1 MHATVLRYFR
11 EVAERGAIRK
21 AADSLHVASSA
32 VNRQILKLE
41 DEIGVPLFE
50 RLPTGVRLTTA
61 GEVLLRHVADTLD
74 GFDLVKSEIDEF
86 RGLKTGLVRVAAL
99 IGMMSE
105 FLPRVVAEFQT
116 LHPGVNFLLN
126 SAGPEEIVDEVAARR
141 ADIAINFTDVG
152 HGGFSLIAQAASP
165 LGAIVSHGHELAK
178 RPRISL
184 MELAGHPLVLWSER
198 GPLWPHLT
206 AALKAHNVA
215 ASPRAMTN
223 SLDMMKRLVRDGA
236 GVGIFSRFGFER
248 EIDEGHLV
256 HVPFKEPFLADRK
269 IGVFT
274 AANRKLASG
283 ASLFLEHLRQSV
295 EAI

>member
-1 MHATVLRYFR
+1 MHATVLKYFR
-11 EVAERGAIRK
+11 EVADRGAIRK
-21 AADSLHVASSA
+21 AAEALHVASSA

-41 DEIGVPLFE
+41 AEIGVPLFE
-50 RLPTGVRLTTA
+50 RLPTGVRLTAA

-74 GFDLVKSEIDEF
+74 DFDLVKSEIDEF

-99 IGMMSE
+99 VGVMTE
-105 FLPRVVAEFQT
+105 FLPSVVAEFQAI
-116 LHPGVNFLLN
+116 HPGVNFLLN
-126 SAGPEEIVDEVAARR
+126 SAGPEEIVDEVAAGR
-141 ADIAINFTDVG
+141 ADIAVNFTDVG
-152 HGGFSLIAQAASP
+152 YGGFALIAQAASP
-165 LGAIVSHGHELAK
+165 LGAIVPQAHPLAK
-178 RPRISL
+178 RRRISL
-184 MELAGHPLVLWSER
+184 MEMAGHPLVLWSER

-206 AALKAHNVA
+206 TALKSHNVA

-223 SLDMMKRLVRDGA
+223 SLDMMKRLVRDGV

-248 EIDEGHLV
+248 EIEDGHLV

-274 AANRKLASG
+274 AANRKLAAG
-283 ASLFLEHLRQSV
+283 ATLFLDHLRRSV